1 MTKRETKSRPILA
14 VHILFAALMLSMYL
28 PGNAKVKA
36 SPVCMTVACV
46 LIELAVI
53 YQLIRRKK
61 ARTAEDIGAIV
72 FFVLL
77 FWQVYTTRLG
87 RGHIILV
94 PTPEAVFSVFYT
106 MRERMILGVFSSL
119 SLLLIGFGVSLPLG
133 VALGL
138 IAGWNSRLCETVVPI
153 ARVLSPIPAIIYV
166 PYLIAIM
173 PSFRSA
179 SAMVLI
185 IGIFWPTFL
194 QMVARVGALDQ
205 RILDSARVLGLKQ
218 RELLWEVL
226 LPWVMPSILTGLRGS
241 LSSAFMLL
249 TLAEMM
255 GAHSGLG
262 YFIRNFADYANYT
275 NVLAGILLVALVIT
289 LLNRAVTALETR
301 LVRWHCKGDCYHDKA
316 VSYHRI
322 SRGGEDDVPAP
333 VCTSVSGPAHSHRR
347 QRVRQAGRR
356 RNAAGGSR
364 YQDGRDQQRLHFLR
378 L

>member
-1 MTKRETKSRPILA
+1 MTKREAKRRPILA

-61 ARTAEDIGAIV
+61 ARTAGDIGAIV

-119 SLLLIGFGVSLPLG
+119 SLLLIGFGV
-133 VALGL
+133 ALGL
-138 IAGWNSRLCETVVPI
+138 IAGWNSRLRETVVPI
-153 ARVLSPIPAIIYV
+153 ARVLSPIPAIIYA

-226 LPWVMPSILTGLRGS
+226 LPWVMPGILTGLRGS

-249 TLAEMM
+249 PLAEMM

-301 LVRWHCKGDCYHDKA
+301 LVRWH
-316 VSYHRI
+316 
-322 SRGGEDDVPAP
+322 
-333 VCTSVSGPAHSHRR
+333 
-347 QRVRQAGRR
+347 
-356 RNAAGGSR
+356 
-364 YQDGRDQQRLHFLR
+364 
-378 L
+378 

>member
-1 MTKRETKSRPILA
+1 MTKREAKRRPILA

-61 ARTAEDIGAIV
+61 ARTAGDIGAIV
-72 FFVLL
+72 FFVLM

-119 SLLLIGFGVSLPLG
+119 SLLLI
-133 VALGL
+133 
-138 IAGWNSRLCETVVPI
+138 SRLRDTVVPI
-153 ARVLSPIPAIIYV
+153 ARVLSPIPAIIYA

-194 QMVARVGALDQ
+194 QMAARVGALDQ

-226 LPWVMPSILTGLRGS
+226 LPWVMPGILTGLRGS

-301 LVRWHCKGDCYHDKA
+301 LVRWH
-316 VSYHRI
+316 
-322 SRGGEDDVPAP
+322 
-333 VCTSVSGPAHSHRR
+333 
-347 QRVRQAGRR
+347 
-356 RNAAGGSR
+356 
-364 YQDGRDQQRLHFLR
+364 
-378 L
+378 